1 MSYSHDQMAKPYGMG
16 LNIFEETL
24 EKFRFCLKILIFS
37 VIRNIFTLTSNY
49 IKTLSLQS
57 LQYYFL
63 LIIFKKFHGE
73 SRAIQLLTNKT
84 LNQRPNLNKF
94 SRGSNF
100 VGFT

>member
-1 MSYSHDQMAKPYGMG
+1 MTKWLNHMG

-49 IKTLSLQS
+49 IKTLSLQ
-57 LQYYFL
+57 YYFL

-84 LNQRPNLNKF
+84 LNQRPN
-94 SRGSNF
+94 
-100 VGFT
+100 